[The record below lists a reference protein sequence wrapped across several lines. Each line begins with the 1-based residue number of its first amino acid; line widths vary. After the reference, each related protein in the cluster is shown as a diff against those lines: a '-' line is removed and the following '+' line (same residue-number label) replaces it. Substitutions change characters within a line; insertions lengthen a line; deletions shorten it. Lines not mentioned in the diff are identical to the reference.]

1 MVAREKEKAPS
12 EDRWRTI
19 PGSDCFPEDW
29 WLSGMQHQT
38 WQGE

>member
-29 WLSGMQHQT
+29 WLSDMQHQT
-38 WQGE
+38 WQEE